1 MRHAL
6 RKLRNE
12 KAFERRLGWYEDSV
26 AALAAARDLSIAYA
40 GAKHGACAAHAYVLT
55 MSEGPLKAR

>member
-6 RKLRNE
+6 

>member
-1 MRHAL
+1 VRHAL
-6 RKLRNE
+6 

-40 GAKHGACAAHAYVLT
+40 GAKQGACARMPMY
-55 MSEGPLKAR
+55 